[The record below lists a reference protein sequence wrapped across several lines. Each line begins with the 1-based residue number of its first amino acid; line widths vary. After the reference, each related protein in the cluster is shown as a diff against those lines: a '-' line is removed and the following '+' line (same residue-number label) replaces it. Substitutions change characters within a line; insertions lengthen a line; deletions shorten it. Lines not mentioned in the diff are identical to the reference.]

1 MRRILIIALLALLP
15 WAGADAQYDVSFAHY
30 WAMEPSFN
38 PAAVGKEAKLNAA
51 AAYALQMAGFEH
63 NPQTMY
69 AAADMP
75 FYVLRCYHGVGV
87 QFINDAIGA
96 FSHKRLALQYA
107 FQPRLFGGKLS
118 LGLQGAMLSESL
130 DGSKLDP
137 AESSDPA
144 FITSSVNGSGLDISL
159 GAYYFHRRWYVGFS
173 VLHLNAPTVELGETN
188 ELSISPAYYFTGGYN
203 IQTNH
208 PFLMIQTSVLGR
220 TDGVAW
226 RGDLTARLKYEHEK
240 RVMYAGLSYS
250 PTNSVTV
257 MLGGNIRGIH
267 LGYSYEIYTSAL
279 SFGNGSHEIFV
290 GYQTELN
297 LYKKGRNLHKS
308 VRIL

>member
-96 FSHKRLALQYA
+96 FSHKRLALQYE
-107 FQPRLFGGKLS
+107 R
-118 LGLQGAMLSESL
+118 
-130 DGSKLDP
+130 
-137 AESSDPA
+137 
-144 FITSSVNGSGLDISL
+144 
-159 GAYYFHRRWYVGFS
+159 
-173 VLHLNAPTVELGETN
+173 
-188 ELSISPAYYFTGGYN
+188 
-203 IQTNH
+203 
-208 PFLMIQTSVLGR
+208 
-220 TDGVAW
+220 
-226 RGDLTARLKYEHEK
+226 
-240 RVMYAGLSYS
+240 
-250 PTNSVTV
+250 
-257 MLGGNIRGIH
+257 LGGGCRRRG
-267 LGYSYEIYTSAL
+267 LGQACGAGTVGCGRGTVCRAVCQQRPSSTSRPDGLGCAAD
-279 SFGNGSHEIFV
+279 
-290 GYQTELN
+290 QTASEMQ
-297 LYKKGRNLHKS
+297 R
-308 VRIL
+308 